1 MFAIRAGEMLF
12 WGVGVVDDYFIL
24 GLISMSAMESME
36 DSKQRG
42 AWFTL
47 GAVTLMAAGVLAICM
62 PLVTSIALVI
72 ILSWLLIFA
81 GIAHLVEA
89 LSFKSIGDF
98 VWELILAA
106 VCIYVGFY
114 MRLRPAMGLATL
126 VLLLA
131 VYFLVSA
138 CLEFAL
144 YFRNRSL
151 LNSGWILMHAI
162 VDVILFA
169 LIWVHWPANSTWL
182 IGIFVGIDLF
192 VAGLSRIVS
201 GAPFFHHQM
210 RGLSA

>member
-1 MFAIRAGEMLF
+1 MRMWREI
-12 WGVGVVDDYFIL
+12 INS
-24 GLISMSAMESME
+24 LICMNGTEFTE

-42 AWFTL
+42 AWSTL
-47 GAVTLMAAGVLAICM
+47 GAIALMVAGVLAICM

-89 LSFKSIGDF
+89 LSFKSVGNF
-98 VWELILAA
+98 AWELILAA
-106 VCIYVGFY
+106 LCIYVGFY
-114 MRLRPAMGLATL
+114 MRLHPAMGVATL
-126 VLLLA
+126 VFMLA
-131 VYFLVSA
+131 VFFLVSA
-138 CLEFAL
+138 CSEFAL

-151 LNSGWILMHAI
+151 PNSGWILMHAI
-162 VDVILFA
+162 LDVILFA

-182 IGIFVGIDLF
+182 IGMFVGIDLL